1 MGRPSV
7 LLSAVRSYPLLK
19 KMGILQI
26 VFFLTQANDIQSV
39 NAIYS
44 I

>member
-1 MGRPSV
+1 MGRTSV

-26 VFFLTQANDIQSV
+26 VYALPETNDIQTV
-39 NAIYS
+39 NATYS